1 MSAELPRTDQL
12 ALQRTRLANE
22 RTFLAYVRTALALLG
37 AGIGLLEFVAATPAA
52 RLAGLSCVA
61 AGVVMFPLGIWR
73 YLAVRRTL
81 R

>member
-1 MSAELPRTDQL
+1 MSTDQL

-22 RTFLAYVRTALALLG
+22 RTLLAYVRTALALLG
-37 AGIGLLEFVAATPAA
+37 GGVGLLEFVEAGWA
-52 RLAGLSCVA
+52 RGAGLASIA
-61 AGVVMFPLGIWR
+61 AGVALVPAGLWR